1 MIVEM
6 LGGLALFLYG
16 MEIMGDGLKA
26 SSAGALK
33 RALEK
38 VTSNTVKA
46 FLLGVIITAV
56 IQSSTATIVLT
67 VGLIGAGVLN
77 LKQSTAIVL
86 GANVGTTITA
96 QIIRLM
102 DNSGSSGADFLDFL
116 TPEFLAPVAAVIGI
130 ILIMFVKKST
140 TKNAGMIAIGFG
152 ILFIGLINMTNA
164 MNPIKESPVFKN
176 AIISLSSNPIYGLL
190 IGIVITAIVQSSS
203 ASVGILQAL
212 TVTGGAAVAEKVS
225 IINFN
230 FAYAYVI
237 GAALGTCITTA
248 IVCSIGTKEDAKRVG
263 FIHVIFS
270 VIGGVLFMGAVE
282 IMRLA
287 GAFPELWNSPVSGGD
302 IADFQTVF
310 KLVTALVLLPFT
322 PALIKLSKRVIK
334 DKPKPE
340 GDDEIDRN
348 LKELNH
354 QLLATPTLA
363 LGQVEHLLGHMCEL
377 SLKNYNTAVD
387 LLLDESG
394 KPVDNKALQLIGHRE
409 ELIDRM
415 ADATNNYLVSLSPHI
430 DNNRDNLM
438 ENFLLQTL
446 TEFERI
452 GDLAQNIADV
462 AKDISE
468 NAQKLSPSAISE
480 LVIISDAV
488 REAIELSYKAFTEHD
503 FEAAAKVEPLEE
515 VIDDL
520 NEILRHRHVERVKT
534 GNCTVATG
542 IYFSNAL
549 TNFER
554 LGDQC
559 SDVAVYV
566 LGLKDPGIVGN
577 EHTYIRNL
585 HHEQKEEYRR
595 EYQKNTEKYTLKID
609 GISLNYDNGASE

>member
-33 RALEK
+33 RALER

-46 FLLGVIITAV
+46 FILGVLITAV

-102 DNSGSSGADFLDFL
+102 DNSGSGGTTFLDLF
-116 TPEFLAPVAAVIGI
+116 TPEFLAPVASVIGI
-130 ILIMFVKKST
+130 ILIMFVKKSR
-140 TKNAGMIAIGFG
+140 TKNVGMIAIGFG

-164 MNPIKESPVFKN
+164 MTPLKESDTFKN
-176 AIISLSSNPIYGLL
+176 LIISLSSNPFYGLL
-190 IGIVITAIVQSSS
+190 IGTVITAIVQSSS

-212 TVTGGAAVAEKVS
+212 TVTGAAAAEKAS

-282 IMRLA
+282 IMRAA
-287 GAFPELWNSPVSGGD
+287 GAFPDLWSSPVSGGN

-310 KLVTALVLLPFT
+310 KLVTALILLPFT
-322 PALIKLSKRVIK
+322 PLLIKLSKKVIK
-334 DKPKPE
+334 DHPV
-340 GDDEIDRN
+340 DDEDEEINQNMR
-348 LKELNH
+348 ELNQ
-354 QLLATPTLA
+354 QLLATPALA
-363 LGQVEHLLGHMCEL
+363 LSSVQHLLGHMCEL
-377 SLKNYNTAVD
+377 SLKNYNTAVE
-387 LLLDESG
+387 LLLNNDPKTFDDSKMERI
-394 KPVDNKALQLIGHRE
+394 ARRE

-415 ADATNNYLVSLSPHI
+415 ADATNNYLVTLAPHI
-430 DNNRDNLM
+430 ETDGDNLADNYLM
-438 ENFLLQTL
+438 QTL

-462 AKDISE
+462 AKELTENSQTLSE
-468 NAQKLSPSAISE
+468 DAISE
-480 LVIISDAV
+480 LIIMSDAV
-488 REAIELSYKAFTEHD
+488 REAIELSYKAFTEQD
-503 FEAAAKVEPLEE
+503 FEAASKVEPLEE

-520 NEILRHRHVERVKT
+520 NEILRHRHIERVKA
-534 GNCTVATG
+534 GRCTVASG

-566 LGLKDPGIVGN
+566 LGLKNSKIVGN
-577 EHTYIRNL
+577 EHEYIRKM
-585 HHEQKEEYRR
+585 HHEPSEEYLS
-595 EYQKNTEKYTLKID
+595 EYRNNTERYTNKLPALK
-609 GISLNYDNGASE
+609 

>member
-1 MIVEM
+1 MDVFIMIIEM

-33 RALEK
+33 RALER

-46 FLLGVIITAV
+46 FLLGVLITAV

-102 DNSGSSGADFLDFL
+102 DNSGSGGTAFLDLF
-116 TPEFLAPVAAVIGI
+116 TPEFLAPVASIIGI
-130 ILIMFVKKST
+130 ILIMFVKKSK
-140 TKNAGMIAIGFG
+140 TKNVGMIAIGFG

-164 MNPIKESPVFKN
+164 MDPLKESDAFKN
-176 AIISLSSNPIYGLL
+176 IIVSLSSNPFYGLL

-212 TVTGGAAVAEKVS
+212 TVTGAAAAEKVS

-287 GAFPELWNSPVSGGD
+287 GAFPDLWTSPVNGGE
-302 IADFQTVF
+302 IADFQTIF
-310 KLVTALVLLPFT
+310 KLVTALILLPFT
-322 PALIKLSKRVIK
+322 PLLIKLSKKVVK
-334 DKPKPE
+334 DRPVE
-340 GDDEIDRN
+340 DEDEEIAQNMRG
-348 LKELNH
+348 LNQ
-354 QLLATPTLA
+354 QLLATPALA
-363 LGQVEHLLGHMCEL
+363 LSSVQHLLGHMCEL
-377 SLKNYNTAVD
+377 SLKNYNSAVE
-387 LLLDESG
+387 LLLKNDPKSFDDA
-394 KPVDNKALQLIGHRE
+394 KMDRIARRE

-415 ADATNNYLVSLSPHI
+415 ADATNNYLVTLAPHI
-430 DNNRDNLM
+430 ETDDDNLADNYLM
-438 ENFLLQTL
+438 QTL

-452 GDLAQNIADV
+452 GDLAQNIADI
-462 AKDISE
+462 AKELYENGQTLSE
-468 NAQKLSPSAISE
+468 DAVSE
-480 LVIISDAV
+480 LIIMSDAV
-488 REAIELSYKAFTEHD
+488 REAIELSYKAFTEQD
-503 FEAAAKVEPLEE
+503 FEAAAKIEPLEE

-520 NEILRHRHVERVKT
+520 NEILRHRHIERVKA
-534 GNCTVATG
+534 GRCTVAGG

-549 TNFER
+549 TNLER

-566 LGLKDPGIVGN
+566 LGLDNSKIVGN
-577 EHTYIRNL
+577 EHEYIRKL
-585 HHEQKEEYRR
+585 HHEPSEEYST
-595 EYQKNTEKYTLKID
+595 EYRKNTEKYTNKLGMVKQ
-609 GISLNYDNGASE
+609 A

>member
-1 MIVEM
+1 MLVKM

-33 RALEK
+33 RALER

-46 FLLGVIITAV
+46 FLLGALITAV

-102 DNSGSSGADFLDFL
+102 DNSGTTEGEATFLDLF
-116 TPEFLAPVAAVIGI
+116 TPEVLAPIAAVIGI
-130 ILIMFVKKST
+130 ILIMFIKKSK
-140 TKNAGMIAIGFG
+140 TKNAGLIAIGFG
-152 ILFIGLINMTNA
+152 ILFIGLINMTSA
-164 MNPIKESPVFKN
+164 MDPLKESDVFKN
-176 AIISLSSNPIYGLL
+176 IIVSLSSNPFYGLI
-190 IGIVITAIVQSSS
+190 IGTVVTAIVQSSS

-212 TVTGGAAVAEKVS
+212 TVTSAGATQASV
-225 IINFN
+225 INFN
-230 FAYAYVI
+230 FAYSYVI

-263 FIHVIFS
+263 IIHVIFS
-270 VIGGVLFMGAVE
+270 IVGGVLFMGAVE
-282 IMRLA
+282 IMRAA
-287 GAFPELWNSPVSGGD
+287 GAFPDLWSSPVSGGG
-302 IADFQTVF
+302 IADFQTIF

-322 PALIKLSKRVIK
+322 PLLIKISKRLIK
-334 DKPKPE
+334 DHPVDE
-340 GDDEIDRN
+340 GDEEINQNMR
-348 LKELNH
+348 ELNH
-354 QLLATPTLA
+354 QLLATPSLA
-363 LGQVEHLLGHMCEL
+363 LEQVKHLLGHMCEL
-377 SLKNYNTAVD
+377 SLKNYNTSVS
-387 LLLDESG
+387 LLLGNKG
-394 KPVDNKALQLIGHRE
+394 KNFEEEKLAVIAHRE

-415 ADATNNYLVSLSPHI
+415 ADATNNYLVLLSPHI
-430 DNNRDNLM
+430 DNGRDNTM

-446 TEFERI
+446 SEFERI

-462 AKDISE
+462 AKDVADSS
-468 NAQKLSPSAISE
+468 QKLSDSAIAE
-480 LVIISDAV
+480 LKIMSDAV
-488 REAIELSYKAFTEHD
+488 KEAIELSYKAFTEYD
-503 FEAAAKVEPLEE
+503 YEAAKKVEPLEE

-534 GNCTVATG
+534 GGCTVASG
-542 IYFSNAL
+542 IFFSNAL
-549 TNFER
+549 THFER

-566 LGLKDPGIVGN
+566 LGLLDPKIVGN
-577 EHTYIRNL
+577 EHEYIRKL
-585 HHEQKEEYRR
+585 HHEQSEEYSR
-595 EYQKNTEKYTLKID
+595 EYEKNTHRYTDKVYDIALKE
-609 GISLNYDNGASE
+609 A

>member
-33 RALEK
+33 RALER

-46 FLLGVIITAV
+46 FLLGVVITAV

-102 DNSGSSGADFLDFL
+102 DNTGSGGSDFLDLL

-130 ILIMFVKKST
+130 ILIMFVKKSK
-140 TKNAGMIAIGFG
+140 TKNVGMIAIGFG

-164 MNPIKESPVFKN
+164 MNPVKESDAFKN
-176 AIISLSSNPIYGLL
+176 IIISLSENPIYGLL
-190 IGIVITAIVQSSS
+190 IGTVITAIVQSSS

-212 TVTGGAAVAEKVS
+212 TVTGAAAAEKAS

-270 VIGGVLFMGAVE
+270 VIGGALFMGAVE
-282 IMRLA
+282 IMRAA
-287 GAFPELWNSPVSGGD
+287 GAFPDLWRSPVSGGD

-310 KLVTALVLLPFT
+310 KLVTALLLLPFT
-322 PALIKLSKRVIK
+322 PALIKLSKKVIK

-340 GDDEIDRN
+340 GDEEIDRN

-363 LGQVEHLLGHMCEL
+363 LAQVEHLLGHMCEL

-387 LLLDESG
+387 LLLGNNG
-394 KPVDNKALQLIGHRE
+394 KSPDTASIELIAHRE

-415 ADATNNYLVSLSPHI
+415 ADATNNYLVTLSPHI
-430 DNNRDNLM
+430 DNGDDNLM

-462 AKDISE
+462 AVETADNS
-468 NAQKLSPSAISE
+468 QKFSDSAVAE
-480 LVIISDAV
+480 LTIMSDAV

-503 FEAAAKVEPLEE
+503 FDAAKKVEPLEE

-520 NEILRHRHVERVKT
+520 NEILRHRHIERVKA
-534 GNCTVATG
+534 GNCTVAGG
-542 IYFSNAL
+542 IYFSNVL

-566 LGLKDPGIVGN
+566 LGLRDTKIVGN
-577 EHTYIRNL
+577 EHEYIRSL
-585 HHEQKEEYRR
+585 HHEQSEEYRR
-595 EYQKNTEKYTLKID
+595 EYESNTARYTGKLD
-609 GISLNYDNGASE
+609 GIN

>member
-1 MIVEM
+1 MIVKM

-33 RALEK
+33 RALER

-46 FLLGVIITAV
+46 FLLGVVITAI

-102 DNSGSSGADFLDFL
+102 DNSGAGNGASFLDIF
-116 TPEFLAPVAAVIGI
+116 TPDILAPVAAVIGI
-130 ILIMFVKKST
+130 ILIMFIKRSK
-140 TKNAGMIAIGFG
+140 TKNAGLIAIGFG

-164 MNPIKESPVFKN
+164 MEPVKESQVFKD
-176 AIISLSSNPIYGLL
+176 IIVRLSSNPFYGLI
-190 IGIVITAIVQSSS
+190 IGTIITAIVQSSS

-212 TVTGGAAVAEKVS
+212 TVTGAGAAEKVS

-263 FIHVIFS
+263 FIHVVFS
-270 VIGGVLFMGAVE
+270 VVGGVLFMGAVE
-282 IMRLA
+282 IMRAA
-287 GAFPELWNSPVSGGD
+287 GAFPDLWNSPVSGGG

-310 KLVTALVLLPFT
+310 KLVTALILLPFT
-322 PALIKLSKRVIK
+322 PLLIKLSKRFIK
-334 DKPKPE
+334 DAPVNE
-340 GDDEIDRN
+340 ADEEIAQNMRS
-348 LKELNH
+348 LNQ
-354 QLLATPTLA
+354 QLLATPALA
-363 LGQVEHLLGHMCEL
+363 LEQVKHLLGHMCEL
-377 SLKNYNTAVD
+377 SLKNYDAAVA
-387 LLLDESG
+387 LLLENSG
-394 KPVDNKALQLIGHRE
+394 KSVDGAALEGIAHRE
-409 ELIDRM
+409 ELIDRL
-415 ADATNNYLVSLSPHI
+415 ADATNNYLVMLSPHI
-430 DNNRDNLM
+430 DNGNDNMM

-462 AKDISE
+462 AKDIAESS
-468 NAQKLSPSAISE
+468 QKLSDSAVAE
-480 LVIISDAV
+480 LKIMSDAV
-488 REAIELSYKAFTEHD
+488 REAIELSYKAFTEQD
-503 FEAAAKVEPLEE
+503 YEAAAKVEPLEE

-534 GNCTVATG
+534 GGCTVTSG
-542 IYFSNAL
+542 IFFSNAL

-559 SDVAVYV
+559 SDVAIYV
-566 LGLKDPGIVGN
+566 LGLRDPAIVGN
-577 EHTYIRNL
+577 EHEYIRKL
-585 HHEQKEEYRR
+585 HHEQSEEYSR
-595 EYQKNTEKYTLKID
+595 EYENNTHRYTDKVYEIALKE
-609 GISLNYDNGASE
+609 A

>member
-33 RALEK
+33 RALER

-46 FLLGVIITAV
+46 FILGALITAV

-102 DNSGSSGADFLDFL
+102 DNSGSGGTTFLDLF
-116 TPEFLAPVAAVIGI
+116 TPEFLAPVASVIGI
-130 ILIMFVKKST
+130 ILIMFVKKSR
-140 TKNAGMIAIGFG
+140 TKNVGMIAIGFG

-164 MNPIKESPVFKN
+164 MTPLKESDTFKN
-176 AIISLSSNPIYGLL
+176 LIISLSSNPFYGLL
-190 IGIVITAIVQSSS
+190 IGTVITAIVQSSS

-212 TVTGGAAVAEKVS
+212 TVTGAAAAEKAS

-230 FAYAYVI
+230 FAYTYVI

-282 IMRLA
+282 IMRAA
-287 GAFPELWNSPVSGGD
+287 GAFPDLWSSPVSGGN

-310 KLVTALVLLPFT
+310 KLVTALILLPFT
-322 PALIKLSKRVIK
+322 PLLIKLSKKVIK
-334 DKPKPE
+334 DHPVE
-340 GDDEIDRN
+340 DEDEEINQNMR
-348 LKELNH
+348 ELNQ
-354 QLLATPTLA
+354 QLLATPALA
-363 LGQVEHLLGHMCEL
+363 LSSVQHLLGHMCEL
-377 SLKNYNTAVD
+377 SLKNYNTAVE
-387 LLLDESG
+387 LLLNNDPKTFDDAKMERI
-394 KPVDNKALQLIGHRE
+394 ARRE

-415 ADATNNYLVSLSPHI
+415 ADATNNYLVTLAPHI
-430 DNNRDNLM
+430 ETDGDNLADNYLM
-438 ENFLLQTL
+438 QTL

-462 AKDISE
+462 AKELSE
-468 NAQKLSPSAISE
+468 SSQTLSDDAIAE
-480 LVIISDAV
+480 LVIMSDAV
-488 REAIELSYKAFTEHD
+488 REAIELSYKAFTEQD
-503 FEAAAKVEPLEE
+503 FEAASKVEPLEE

-520 NEILRHRHVERVKT
+520 NEILRHRHIERVKA
-534 GNCTVATG
+534 GRCTVASG

-566 LGLKDPGIVGN
+566 LGLKNSKIVGN
-577 EHTYIRNL
+577 EHEYIRKM
-585 HHEQKEEYRR
+585 HHEPSEEYLA
-595 EYQKNTEKYTLKID
+595 EYRNNTEKYTNKLPA
-609 GISLNYDNGASE
+609 LR

>member
-33 RALEK
+33 RALER

-46 FLLGVIITAV
+46 FILGALITAV

-102 DNSGSSGADFLDFL
+102 DNSGSGGTTFLDLF
-116 TPEFLAPVAAVIGI
+116 TPEFLAPVASVIGI
-130 ILIMFVKKST
+130 ILIMFVKKSR
-140 TKNAGMIAIGFG
+140 TKNVGMIAIGFG

-164 MNPIKESPVFKN
+164 MTPLKESDTFKN
-176 AIISLSSNPIYGLL
+176 LIISLSSNPFYGLL
-190 IGIVITAIVQSSS
+190 IGTVITAIVQSSS

-212 TVTGGAAVAEKVS
+212 TVTGAAAAEKAS

-282 IMRLA
+282 IMRAA
-287 GAFPELWNSPVSGGD
+287 GAFPDLWSSPVSGGN
-302 IADFQTVF
+302 IADFQTAF
-310 KLVTALVLLPFT
+310 KLVTALILLPFT
-322 PALIKLSKRVIK
+322 PLLIKLSKKVIK
-334 DKPKPE
+334 DHPAE
-340 GDDEIDRN
+340 DEDEEITQNMR
-348 LKELNH
+348 ELNQ
-354 QLLATPTLA
+354 QLLATPALA
-363 LGQVEHLLGHMCEL
+363 LSSVQHLLGHMCEL
-377 SLKNYNTAVD
+377 SLKNYNTAVE
-387 LLLDESG
+387 LLLNNDP
-394 KPVDNKALQLIGHRE
+394 KTFDDAKMDRIARRE

-415 ADATNNYLVSLSPHI
+415 ADATNNYLVTLAPHI
-430 DNNRDNLM
+430 ETDGDNLADNYLM
-438 ENFLLQTL
+438 QTL

-462 AKDISE
+462 AKELTE
-468 NAQKLSPSAISE
+468 NSQTLSDDAISE
-480 LVIISDAV
+480 LIIMSDAV
-488 REAIELSYKAFTEHD
+488 REAIELSYKAFTEQD
-503 FEAAAKVEPLEE
+503 FEAASKVEPLEE

-520 NEILRHRHVERVKT
+520 NEILRHRHIERVKA
-534 GNCTVATG
+534 GRCTVAGG

-566 LGLKDPGIVGN
+566 LGLKNSKIVGN
-577 EHTYIRNL
+577 EHEYIRKM
-585 HHEQKEEYRR
+585 HHEPSEEYVR
-595 EYQKNTEKYTLKID
+595 EYRNNTEKYTNKLPALK
-609 GISLNYDNGASE
+609 

>member
-1 MIVEM
+1 MIVKM

-26 SSAGALK
+26 SAAGALK
-33 RALEK
+33 RALERL
-38 VTSNTVKA
+38 TSNTVKA
-46 FLLGVIITAV
+46 FILGALITAV

-102 DNSGSSGADFLDFL
+102 DNTGSSGGSAFLDLF
-116 TPEFLAPVAAVIGI
+116 TPEVLAPIAAVIGI
-130 ILIMFVKKST
+130 ILIMFIKKNK
-140 TKNAGMIAIGFG
+140 TKNAGLIAIGFG
-152 ILFIGLINMTNA
+152 ILFIGLINMTTA
-164 MNPIKESPVFKN
+164 MDPLKDSDTFKN
-176 AIISLSSNPIYGLL
+176 LIISLSANPFYGLL

-212 TVTGGAAVAEKVS
+212 TVTGASTAGASV
-225 IINFN
+225 INFN
-230 FAYAYVI
+230 FAYSYVI

-270 VIGGVLFMGAVE
+270 VIGGVIFMAAVE
-282 IMRLA
+282 IMRIA
-287 GAFPELWNSPVSGGD
+287 GAFPDLWSSPVNGGN
-302 IADFQTVF
+302 IADFQTIF
-310 KLVTALVLLPFT
+310 KLVTALILLPFT
-322 PALIKLSKRVIK
+322 PALIRFSKRVIK
-334 DKPKPE
+334 DLPE
-340 GDDEIDRN
+340 DEADVEIAQNMRA
-348 LKELNH
+348 LNQ

-363 LGQVEHLLGHMCEL
+363 LAQVQHLLGHMCEL
-377 SLKNYNTAVD
+377 SLKNYNTAVG
-387 LLLDESG
+387 LLLDNSG
-394 KPVDNKALQLIGHRE
+394 KPIDEEKMKLIAHRE

-415 ADATNNYLVSLSPHI
+415 ADATNNYLVTLAPWVETEKENLI
-430 DNNRDNLM
+430 DNYLM
-438 ENFLLQTL
+438 QTL

-462 AKDISE
+462 ARDLSE
-468 NAQKLSPSAISE
+468 SSQSLSDDAIYE
-480 LVIISDAV
+480 LVIMSDAV
-488 REAIELSYKAFTEHD
+488 REAIELSYTAFTDQD
-503 FEAAAKVEPLEE
+503 FEAAAKIEPLEE

-520 NEILRHRHVERVKT
+520 NEILRHRHIERVKA
-534 GNCTVATG
+534 GRCTVAGG

-566 LGLKDPGIVGN
+566 LGLKDTKIVGN
-577 EHTYIRNL
+577 EHEYIRKL
-585 HHEQKEEYRR
+585 HHEPSEEYRK
-595 EYQKNTEKYTLKID
+595 EYENNTAKYTGRLS
-609 GISLNYDNGASE
+609 GMNDNKN

>member
-1 MIVEM
+1 MEVFLMIVKM

-33 RALEK
+33 RALER

-46 FLLGVIITAV
+46 FLLGALITAV

-102 DNSGSSGADFLDFL
+102 DNSGTSSEEASFLDLF
-116 TPEFLAPVAAVIGI
+116 TPEVLAPIAAVIGI
-130 ILIMFVKKST
+130 VLIMFIKKSK
-140 TKNAGMIAIGFG
+140 TKNAGLIAIGFG
-152 ILFIGLINMTNA
+152 ILFIGLINMTEA
-164 MNPIKESPVFKN
+164 MNPLKESEAFKN
-176 AIISLSSNPIYGLL
+176 IIVSLSSNPIYGLI
-190 IGIVITAIVQSSS
+190 IGTVVTAIVQSSS

-212 TVTGGAAVAEKVS
+212 TVTGGTAAAQASV
-225 IINFN
+225 INFN
-230 FAYAYVI
+230 FAYSYVI

-282 IMRLA
+282 IMRLV
-287 GAFPELWNSPVSGGD
+287 GAFPDLWNAPVSGGG
-302 IADFQTVF
+302 IADFQTIF
-310 KLVTALVLLPFT
+310 KLVTALILLPFT
-322 PALIKLSKRVIK
+322 PLLIKFSKKVIK
-334 DKPKPE
+334 DKPVDE
-340 GDDEIDRN
+340 ADAEIDRN
-348 LKELNH
+348 MKELNQ
-354 QLLATPTLA
+354 QLLATPALA
-363 LGQVEHLLGHMCEL
+363 LEQVKHVLGHMCEL
-377 SLKNYNTAVD
+377 SLKNYNAAVK
-387 LLLDESG
+387 LLLTNNGKSVDETVME
-394 KPVDNKALQLIGHRE
+394 KIGHRE
-409 ELIDRM
+409 KMIDKM
-415 ADATNNYLVSLSPHI
+415 ADATNNYLVSLAPHI
-430 DNNRDNLM
+430 ETDRDNLM
-438 ENFLLQTL
+438 DNYLLQTL

-462 AKDISE
+462 ARDLADNS
-468 NAQKLSPSAISE
+468 QKLSDDANAE

-488 REAIELSYKAFTEHD
+488 REAIELSYKAFTELD
-503 FEAAAKVEPLEE
+503 FEAARKVEPLEE

-520 NEILRHRHVERVKT
+520 NEILRHRHIERVKA
-534 GNCTVATG
+534 GRCTVASG

-566 LGLKDPGIVGN
+566 LGLGDSRIVGN
-577 EHTYIRNL
+577 EHEYIRNL
-585 HHEQKEEYRR
+585 HHEQNEEYRS
-595 EYQKNTEKYTLKID
+595 EYERNTERYTKKLDLVSSI
-609 GISLNYDNGASE
+609 

>member
-33 RALEK
+33 RALER

-46 FLLGVIITAV
+46 FILGALITAV

-102 DNSGSSGADFLDFL
+102 DNSGSGGTTFLDLF
-116 TPEFLAPVAAVIGI
+116 TPEFLAPVASVIGI
-130 ILIMFVKKST
+130 ILIMFVKKSR
-140 TKNAGMIAIGFG
+140 TKNVGMIAIGFG

-164 MNPIKESPVFKN
+164 MTPLKESDTFKN
-176 AIISLSSNPIYGLL
+176 LIISLSSNPFYGLL
-190 IGIVITAIVQSSS
+190 IGTVITAIVQSSS

-212 TVTGGAAVAEKVS
+212 TVTGAAAAEKAS

-282 IMRLA
+282 IMRAA
-287 GAFPELWNSPVSGGD
+287 GAFPDLWSSPVSGGN
-302 IADFQTVF
+302 IADFQTAF
-310 KLVTALVLLPFT
+310 KLVTALILLPFT
-322 PALIKLSKRVIK
+322 PLLIKLSKKVIK
-334 DKPKPE
+334 DHPAE
-340 GDDEIDRN
+340 DEDEEINQNMR
-348 LKELNH
+348 ELNQ
-354 QLLATPTLA
+354 QLLATPALA
-363 LGQVEHLLGHMCEL
+363 LSSVQHLLGHMCEL
-377 SLKNYNTAVD
+377 SLKNYNTAVE
-387 LLLDESG
+387 LLLNNDP
-394 KPVDNKALQLIGHRE
+394 KTFDDAKMDRIARRE

-415 ADATNNYLVSLSPHI
+415 ADATNNYLVTLAPHI
-430 DNNRDNLM
+430 ETDGDNLADNYLM
-438 ENFLLQTL
+438 QTL

-462 AKDISE
+462 AKELTE
-468 NAQKLSPSAISE
+468 NSQTLSDDAISE
-480 LVIISDAV
+480 LIIMSDAV
-488 REAIELSYKAFTEHD
+488 REAIELSYKAFTEQD
-503 FEAAAKVEPLEE
+503 FEAASKVEPLEE

-520 NEILRHRHVERVKT
+520 NEILRHRHIERVKA
-534 GNCTVATG
+534 GRCTVASG

-566 LGLKDPGIVGN
+566 LGLKNSKIVGN
-577 EHTYIRNL
+577 EHEYIRKM
-585 HHEQKEEYRR
+585 HHEPSEEYVR
-595 EYQKNTEKYTLKID
+595 EYRNNTEKYTNKLPAQK
-609 GISLNYDNGASE
+609 

>member
-33 RALEK
+33 RALER

-46 FLLGVIITAV
+46 FLLGVLITAV

-102 DNSGSSGADFLDFL
+102 DNSGSGGTDILDLF
-116 TPEFLAPVAAVIGI
+116 TPEFLAPVASIIGI
-130 ILIMFVKKST
+130 ILIMFVKKSK

-164 MNPIKESPVFKN
+164 MDPLKESDAFKN
-176 AIISLSSNPIYGLL
+176 IIVSLSSNPFYGLL

-212 TVTGGAAVAEKVS
+212 TVTGAAAAEKVS

-287 GAFPELWNSPVSGGD
+287 GAFPDLWTSPVNGGE
-302 IADFQTVF
+302 IADFQTIF
-310 KLVTALVLLPFT
+310 KLVTALILLPFT
-322 PALIKLSKRVIK
+322 PLLIKLSKKVVK
-334 DKPKPE
+334 DHPVE
-340 GDDEIDRN
+340 DEDEEIAQNMRG
-348 LKELNH
+348 LNQ
-354 QLLATPTLA
+354 QLLATPALA
-363 LGQVEHLLGHMCEL
+363 LSSVQHLLGHMCEL
-377 SLKNYNTAVD
+377 SLKNYNSAVE
-387 LLLDESG
+387 LLLKNDPKSFDDAKMERI
-394 KPVDNKALQLIGHRE
+394 ARRE

-415 ADATNNYLVSLSPHI
+415 ADATNNYLVTLAPHI
-430 DNNRDNLM
+430 ETDDDNLADNYLM
-438 ENFLLQTL
+438 QTL

-452 GDLAQNIADV
+452 GDLAQNIADI
-462 AKDISE
+462 AKELYENSQTLSE
-468 NAQKLSPSAISE
+468 DAVSE
-480 LVIISDAV
+480 LIIMSDAV
-488 REAIELSYKAFTEHD
+488 REAIELSYKAFTEQD
-503 FEAAAKVEPLEE
+503 FEAAAKIEPLEE

-520 NEILRHRHVERVKT
+520 NEILRHRHIERVKA
-534 GNCTVATG
+534 GRCTVAGG

-549 TNFER
+549 TNLER

-566 LGLKDPGIVGN
+566 LGLDNSKIVGN
-577 EHTYIRNL
+577 EHEYIRKL
-585 HHEQKEEYRR
+585 HHEPSEEYST
-595 EYQKNTEKYTLKID
+595 EYRKNTEKYTNKLGMVKQV
-609 GISLNYDNGASE
+609 

>member
-1 MIVEM
+1 LDVFLMIVKM

-33 RALEK
+33 KALER

-46 FLLGVIITAV
+46 FLLGVLITAV

-102 DNSGSSGADFLDFL
+102 DNSGTASDNATVLDLF
-116 TPEFLAPVAAVIGI
+116 TPEALAPIAAIIGI
-130 ILIMFVKKST
+130 VLIMFIKKSR
-140 TKNAGMIAIGFG
+140 TKNVGMIAIGFG
-152 ILFIGLINMTNA
+152 ILFIGLINMTAA
-164 MNPIKESPVFKN
+164 MDPLKESDVFKN
-176 AIISLSSNPIYGLL
+176 LIVSLSSNPIYGLL
-190 IGIVITAIVQSSS
+190 IGIVVTAIVQSSS

-212 TVTGGAAVAEKVS
+212 TVTGASAAAKASV
-225 IINFN
+225 INFN
-230 FAYAYVI
+230 FAYSYVI

-282 IMRLA
+282 IMRVV
-287 GAFPELWNSPVSGGD
+287 GAFPDLWSTPVSGGD

-310 KLVTALVLLPFT
+310 KLVTALILLPFT
-322 PALIKLSKRVIK
+322 PLLIKLSKKVIK
-334 DKPKPE
+334 DHPAEE
-340 GDDEIDRN
+340 GDEEINQNMR
-348 LKELNH
+348 ELNQ

-363 LGQVEHLLGHMCEL
+363 LEQVKHLLGHMCEL
-377 SLKNYNTAVD
+377 SLKNYNTAVE
-387 LLLDESG
+387 LLLENNG
-394 KPVDNKALQLIGHRE
+394 KSVDNAKMEKIAHRE

-415 ADATNNYLVSLSPHI
+415 ADATNNYLVSLAPHI
-430 DNNRDNLM
+430 ETERDNQMDNYLM
-438 ENFLLQTL
+438 QTL

-452 GDLAQNIADV
+452 GDLAQNLADV
-462 AKDISE
+462 AKDLADNS
-468 NAQKLSPSAISE
+468 QKLSDDAVAE
-480 LVIISDAV
+480 LVIMSGAV
-488 REAIELSYKAFTEHD
+488 REAIELSYKAFTERD
-503 FEAAAKVEPLEE
+503 FDAAVKVEPLEE

-520 NEILRHRHVERVKT
+520 NEILRHRHIERVKA
-534 GNCTVATG
+534 GRCTVSSG
-542 IYFSNAL
+542 IYYSNAL

-566 LGLKDPGIVGN
+566 LGLKDAKIVGN
-577 EHTYIRNL
+577 EHEYIRNL
-585 HHEQKEEYRR
+585 HHEQNEEYKA
-595 EYQKNTEKYTLKID
+595 EYVRNTERYTNKLSKT
-609 GISLNYDNGASE
+609 AF